1 MRFKEVNPKNKSV
14 FMWIQK
20 LESMQE
26 ILLSDGHKELEN
38 LDKYEVQFLKLR
50 DQQQAFKSLIE
61 ARREKL
67 DAGVHLDKEMVML
80 KNKLEKLNEELLDDY
95 HLLANIFKT

>member
-1 MRFKEVNPKNKSV
+1 M
-14 FMWIQK
+14 
-20 LESMQE
+20 
-26 ILLSDGHKELEN
+26 LSDEHKELEN

-50 DQQQAFKSLIE
+50 DLQQNFKSLIE

-67 DAGVHLDKEMVML
+67 DLGVHLDKEMVML

-95 HLLANIFKT
+95 TILSNIFKT

>member
-1 MRFKEVNPKNKSV
+1 MRFREVNPKNKSV

-26 ILLSDGHKELEN
+26 ILLSDEHKELEN

-50 DQQQAFKSLIE
+50 DLQ
-61 ARREKL
+61 
-67 DAGVHLDKEMVML
+67 
-80 KNKLEKLNEELLDDY
+80 
-95 HLLANIFKT
+95 